1 MQESSGAGGGKCF
14 RWGFLL
20 LLHCSHLANLAS
32 AVSSLIHCGNCS
44 QCLMLAQLKVLILR
58 NWLFGF
64 FLTSKSCILEKICIS
79 VHGGFFFF
87 QRLCFELLAV
97 EVRGETL
104 QENITHAGRCKPPE
118 HSEQI
123 NASPSRQERLVTYI
137 YLSAAHR
144 LSLKTLRMCDEG
156 LSKLLSA
163 SNFKSLESFDT
174 PVRNSRQLSES
185 TLSLLSA
192 LLCTTVVTLLYN
204 ICRDTKIYF
213 LYGSTLVDED
223 SMKMKM
229 KTSWTLGS

>member
-1 MQESSGAGGGKCF
+1 MLNVGSTQSFDPKELAVWFLFDVQELHFGKD
-14 RWGFLL
+14 
-20 LLHCSHLANLAS
+20 LHFCTWR
-32 AVSSLIHCGNCS
+32 I
-44 QCLMLAQLKVLILR
+44 
-58 NWLFGF
+58 
-64 FLTSKSCILEKICIS
+64 
-79 VHGGFFFF
+79 FFFF